1 MISPAALYVYVMRF
15 IRRESV
21 ADVVT
26 IDLSPVTGVCLKHL
40 HAELHKYHHRKLKI
54 GAFCVVSSVTGE
66 LNWRCLYYTIIIV
79 TLGMVT
85 AVNDIAIFM
94 HMFGGLAVSDYTTAA
109 PHVHVCVVY

>member
-1 MISPAALYVYVMRF
+1 MISPAALYMCVMRF

-66 LNWRCLYYTIIIV
+66 LNWHCLILYYNNSNIRHGNSCERYRYFYAHV
-79 TLGMVT
+79 WRLG
-85 AVNDIAIFM
+85 
-94 HMFGGLAVSDYTTAA
+94 
-109 PHVHVCVVY
+109 CV